1 MTSLQITTSVIL
13 LIQQNLT
20 PKIPPGGGGVPMT
33 TKQGSYQLQ
42 APQSSTSPV
51 KSLRLLAKA
60 EPEDTLALTL
70 REKRRPRNRSHPSGC
85 QQIPSLLMRRLTLNS
100 RAVGQHVV
108 GGSHLRMP
116 TRTPESG

>member
-1 MTSLQITTSVIL
+1 MA
-13 LIQQNLT
+13 
-20 PKIPPGGGGVPMT
+20 

-70 REKRRPRNRSHPSGC
+70 REERRTRNRSHPSGC

-100 RAVGQHVV
+100 RAVSQHVQR
-108 GGSHLRMP
+108 GGHISECPLVRRNLAE
-116 TRTPESG
+116 TRDHCYETLAEGDVLEEQGNH

>member
-1 MTSLQITTSVIL
+1 MTILQTTASRIS
-13 LIQQNLT
+13 LIQNNLR
-20 PKIPPGGGGVPMT
+20 PRYPRGGGGT
-33 TKQGSYQLQ
+33 HDYKARLAQLQ
-42 APQSSTSPV
+42 APQSSTSPI

-70 REKRRPRNRSHPSGC
+70 REERRTRNRSHPSGR
-85 QQIPSLLMRRLTLNS
+85 QQIPSRLMRRLTLNS
-100 RAVGQHVV
+100 RAVSQHGQ